1 MVSQK
6 RKIKEILAAKPRYVL
21 IHLVFNMLLGFVA
34 IHEDI
39 FNRFLHILE
48 LFSSLNVESSV
59 EMMLQ

>member
-1 MVSQK
+1 MLSQK

-21 IHLVFNMLLGFVA
+21 KYLVFNMLLVFYA
-34 IHEDI
+34 NYDDI
-39 FNRFLHILE
+39 CNRFLHILE

>member
-1 MVSQK
+1 MLSQK
-6 RKIKEILAAKPRYVL
+6 RKIKKILAAKPRYVL
-21 IHLVFNMLLGFVA
+21 KYLIFNMLLGFDA
-34 IHEDI
+34 IHDDI

>member
-1 MVSQK
+1 MLSRK

-21 IHLVFNMLLGFVA
+21 KYLVFNMLLVFDA
-34 IHEDI
+34 FYDDI
-39 FNRFLHILE
+39 CNGFLHILE